1 MASSKITL
9 LGVTSIKNTQ
19 KYYFLLAAK
28 KLGLAVKELAKLP
41 RMQDGILRER
51 VVMQITDGKKFLLTL
66 GATTSQT
73 SYLGM
78 KIAVNKVATNILLKK
93 SGLPTTQ
100 QIDIHSENDL
110 AIALARFG
118 KIIIKPANSRA
129 GKGVFSNI
137 RSFRKAQA
145 IYKNLK
151 KRYSIIVAEKII
163 EGNEYRALVI
173 NGRVFAV
180 AQYVPP
186 VVTGDGKHS
195 IRFLID
201 KENAKRLAAGNNHL
215 ITINTALR
223 LNLKDSQ
230 LTTSSVLLKGR
241 RVILHKAAP
250 ISNGG
255 LTIDATKKI
264 HPKNKLVAEH
274 AAKLMNLDIAGIDI
288 ITPRIEEPMKSAGGA
303 IIEING
309 GPDFDVHFSV
319 HKGKSR
325 NGAEAVLRDYFN
337 L

>member
-93 SGLPTTQ
+93 SGPPPTQ

-118 KIIIKPANSRA
+118 KIIIKPSNSRA

-137 RSFRKAQA
+137 RSFRKALV
-145 IYKNLK
+145 IYNNLK
-151 KRYSIIVAEKII
+151 NRY
-163 EGNEYRALVI
+163 
-173 NGRVFAV
+173 
-180 AQYVPP
+180 
-186 VVTGDGKHS
+186 
-195 IRFLID
+195 
-201 KENAKRLAAGNNHL
+201 
-215 ITINTALR
+215 
-223 LNLKDSQ
+223 
-230 LTTSSVLLKGR
+230 
-241 RVILHKAAP
+241 
-250 ISNGG
+250 
-255 LTIDATKKI
+255 
-264 HPKNKLVAEH
+264 
-274 AAKLMNLDIAGIDI
+274 
-288 ITPRIEEPMKSAGGA
+288 
-303 IIEING
+303 
-309 GPDFDVHFSV
+309 
-319 HKGKSR
+319 
-325 NGAEAVLRDYFN
+325 
-337 L
+337 